1 VTGVEVSITVDEGH
15 LEALDDVA
23 ERLSAAGLRLGR
35 TLPALGAIIG
45 TLDDPRR
52 LEDLK
57 AVQGVQAAELS
68 RAIDLPP
75 PDTPVQ

>member
-1 VTGVEVSITVDEGH
+1 MTAVGVNITVDEGH

-23 ERLSAAGLRLGR
+23 ERLCAAGLRLGR
-35 TLPALGAIIG
+35 TLPAIGAITG

-57 AVQGVQAAELS
+57 AVQGVQDAELS
-68 RAIDLPP
+68 RAIDMPP
-75 PDTPVQ
+75 PDAPVQ